1 MNEGINSEI
10 KRSRINKYEI
20 AEKLGLHEFSF
31 SRWFR
36 KPLTEEQIEQIR
48 EAIKKIKAEDE
59 KNALN

>member
-1 MNEGINSEI
+1 MNEQINSEI

-36 KPLTEEQIEQIR
+36 KELDENQKSRIR
-48 EAIKKIKAEDE
+48 EAIKQIKESEAQ
-59 KNALN
+59 